1 LGRCGRF
8 RIIYEV
14 WFKSFFNNAKIL
26 YPNKP
31 SIFAIRYEKS
41 QLDNLPES
49 SLKLAYSADEGKT
62 WKILPT
68 SVLDKKNRTV
78 AALTKKGGHYM
89 LVAGYGS
96 YYPIT
101 YASQPA
107 ERVSNKKAQE
117 KIIKEE
123 KKSAAAIVPN
133 QVNRG
138 SSVNLSSSS
147 TSKKSFFQKVVNFVL
162 GR

>member
-1 LGRCGRF
+1 
-8 RIIYEV
+8 
-14 WFKSFFNNAKIL
+14 
-26 YPNKP
+26 
-31 SIFAIRYEKS
+31 
-41 QLDNLPES
+41 
-49 SLKLAYSADEGKT
+49 
-62 WKILPT
+62 LPT

-89 LVAGYGS
+89 LVAGYGG

-107 ERVSNKKAQE
+107 ERVSNKKVQE
-117 KIIKEE
+117 KKIIKEE